1 MIMKIPYLY
10 SITLMI
16 ALSVCTTKVLAQE
29 TASETK
35 AEIVNNEMIGGEIR
49 KIDKEAK
56 KITIRHGEI
65 KKLEMP
71 PMTMVFQVKDEAFL
85 NNIKTGDKVN
95 FIAEKIGG
103 AFVVTNIQVSN

>member
-1 MIMKIPYLY
+1 
-10 SITLMI
+10 MI
-16 ALSVCTTKVLAQE
+16 ALSVCTSKVLAQE
-29 TASETK
+29 TATETK

-49 KIDKEAK
+49 KIDKDAK

-65 KKLEMP
+65 KKFEMP

>member
-1 MIMKIPYLY
+1 
-10 SITLMI
+10 MI